1 MTYSLR
7 LFVILLKSQPIVKV
21 TLKHTYTF
29 CRYTDSDF
37 DKVFIVLI
45 FAGNNPKLFKFLLK
59 TAYLYQ
65 EPWCD
70 FFVLQL
76 LSLNASRLVHPVLL
90 YWNTGFFLLNVIIG
104 WMTPLWHYRTRNSC
118 SKCFYFAI
126 VEHC

>member
-1 MTYSLR
+1 MSL
-7 LFVILLKSQPIVKV
+7 LTSKQNQHHKLETQPIVKV
-21 TLKHTYTF
+21 TLKHSDTY

-70 FFVLQL
+70 F
-76 LSLNASRLVHPVLL
+76 LS
-90 YWNTGFFLLNVIIG
+90 Y
-104 WMTPLWHYRTRNSC
+104 SC
-118 SKCFYFAI
+118 
-126 VEHC
+126 